1 MKQLKLENFY
11 MIGEEFKKYEQGQK
25 SSMGMNFIWGAIVG
39 PLFLGYMLWW
49 GPTDIFFQGM
59 PMMFSLSLFLSV
71 ISIITSLVVYFIG
84 RKKKIKYELRNVKYS
99 MFAFLCLSLSI
110 MMGGY
115 AALVESLDY
124 SYLMNNQKFLR
135 LSANLLIVSIGVVI
149 LISYL
154 LLNYRINK
162 GCYRK
167 NDDKLKKLNKVSFLV
182 ESLVPICSSITF
194 FIILIS
200 NSSVELA
207 DLFIPI
213 LGMGG
218 SYIVAIKLPF
228 LYMMYYLRKRFPE
241 EYLENYER

>member
-1 MKQLKLENFY
+1 
-11 MIGEEFKKYEQGQK
+11 
-25 SSMGMNFIWGAIVG
+25 
-39 PLFLGYMLWW
+39 
-49 GPTDIFFQGM
+49 
-59 PMMFSLSLFLSV
+59 MMFSLSLFLSTV
-71 ISIITSLVVYFIG
+71 CTISSLVVYFIG
-84 RKKKIKYELRNVKYS
+84 RKKKIKYELRNVKNS
-99 MFAFLCLSLSI
+99 MFAFLCLSLC
-110 MMGGY
+110 MMMIGY
-115 AALVESLDY
+115 TVLVESLDY
-124 SYLMNNQKFLR
+124 TYLMNNQKFLS

-218 SYIVAIKLPF
+218 SYLVAIKLPF